1 MSKTEHGKNDRKPV
15 NRGQA
20 SITIVEAGIGI
31 LLLLGITFAF
41 TLGVPS
47 ADSAKTETQLDRYA
61 DDATTLLAN
70 EPPRHQDQTRLSEI
84 TASQEAF
91 DREKD
96 ELAGRVAEI
105 LPDNVMFRLETQY
118 GTLGYPLPDDV
129 TAGESTVLT
138 PNGEVHLEVW
148 YA

>member
-1 MSKTEHGKNDRKPV
+1 MSKQSHCNHQSTR

-20 SITIVEAGIGI
+20 SITVAEAGIGI

-41 TLGVPS
+41 TLGVPG
-47 ADSAKTETQLDRYA
+47 AENTATENQLDRYA
-61 DDATTLLAN
+61 DDTTTLLSN
-70 EPPRHQDQTRLSEI
+70 EPPRHQDQTRLAEV

-91 DREKD
+91 DREQD
-96 ELAGRVAEI
+96 ELADRVAAI

-118 GTLGYPLPDDV
+118 GSLGYPLPDDV
-129 TAGESTVLT
+129 TTGEQTVLT